1 MKKKHRILLLL
12 LFVFLLG
19 STGCS
24 QTDKTKDK
32 EEQFTATVETNIK
45 KKANKYTEEEF
56 QTADVPL
63 NDFVQLSGEI
73 TRSDGEE
80 TLKKGDRFILKSG
93 SSNYQI
99 FNEQEYP
106 FSVGNHITV
115 YGEYYGFIKAIAIEK
130 EETK

>member
-1 MKKKHRILLLL
+1 MKKKHTLVLLL
-12 LFVFLLG
+12 LFVLLLG
-19 STGCS
+19 GTGCS
-24 QTDKTKDK
+24 QNDKTQAK
-32 EEQFTATVETNIK
+32 EEQFTATVETEIK
-45 KKANKYTEEEF
+45 KKTNKYTEKEF

-63 NDFVQLSGEI
+63 NDFVQLTGEI
-73 TRSDGEE
+73 TRSDGDE

-106 FSVGNHITV
+106 FSIGDRVTV

-130 EETK
+130 EESK